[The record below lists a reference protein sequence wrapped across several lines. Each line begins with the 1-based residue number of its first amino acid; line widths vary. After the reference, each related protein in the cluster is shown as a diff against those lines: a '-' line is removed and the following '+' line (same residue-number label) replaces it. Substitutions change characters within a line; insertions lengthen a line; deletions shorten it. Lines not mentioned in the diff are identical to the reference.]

1 MLCPVLSP
9 LGAKASMLY
18 PPTRRC
24 TLGKPSMMVVASR
37 FARSSSCPTM
47 RRNAGEPCMSSRLG
61 GSAPKRSWSPFA
73 RVASMAST
81 LARISP

>member
-1 MLCPVLSP
+1 MLCPVLSL

-37 FARSSSCPTM
+37 CARSSSCLVM
-47 RRNAGEPCMSSRLG
+47 RRNAGEP
-61 GSAPKRSWSPFA
+61 
-73 RVASMAST
+73 
-81 LARISP
+81 